1 MSAPINPETRRP
13 YFANFAIWFIEMH
26 RAELAAIRAAENA
39 TGMHD
44 ETMFELE
51 RSRHWRDRCW
61 NLADPAWHDMYHDM
75 LNYIADVAWDAYE
88 DGALAQN
95 K

>member
-1 MSAPINPETRRP
+1 MSAPINPINGRP
-13 YFANFAIWFIEMH
+13 YFANFAVWFIYMH
-26 RAELAAIRAAENA
+26 RAEMAVIRASENL

-44 ETMFELE
+44 ETMTRLKLNKEYRE
-51 RSRHWRDRCW
+51 KYW
-61 NLADPAWHDMYHDM
+61 NQADPAWHPMYHAM
-75 LNYIADVAWDAYE
+75 LEYIADVAWDAYE

>member
-1 MSAPINPETRRP
+1 MSAPINPETGRP
-13 YFANFAIWFIEMH
+13 YFATFAIWFIEMH
-26 RAELAAIRAAENA
+26 RAEMAAIRAAENA

-44 ETMFELE
+44 LTMFALE
-51 RSRHWRDRCW
+51 RSKIWRNSCW
-61 NLADPAWHDMYHDM
+61 NLADPAWQDMYHDM
-75 LNYIADVAWDAYE
+75 LNYIADVAWDAYD